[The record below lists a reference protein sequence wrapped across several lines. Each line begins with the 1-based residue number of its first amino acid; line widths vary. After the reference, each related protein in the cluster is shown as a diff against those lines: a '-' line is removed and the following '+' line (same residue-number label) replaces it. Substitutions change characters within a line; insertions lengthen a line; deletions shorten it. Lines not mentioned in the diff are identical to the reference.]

1 MFAANVMMVSIS
13 LGMEQTLVY
22 LYMQSVLKVPNAILG
37 LSTMINCSVE
47 ATVFLCYGKIAQLVG
62 GYDSAFKLGIF
73 LNCCAVF
80 GYSNVHRFSD
90 PTIPFLTIQIL
101 IGIVFALYWS
111 SAVYIAAELAIVGWE
126 TSAQGIL
133 NAIGWGLGASIGD
146 LVGGIGMD
154 TIGAPAIFFRVA
166 SSQICTLI
174 LPEIL
179 WTIAKKSLRWNNQD
193 YTRIQSNP

>member
-1 MFAANVMMVSIS
+1 
-13 LGMEQTLVY
+13 
-22 LYMQSVLKVPNAILG
+22 
-37 LSTMINCSVE
+37 
-47 ATVFLCYGKIAQLVG
+47 
-62 GYDSAFKLGIF
+62 
-73 LNCCAVF
+73 
-80 GYSNVHRFSD
+80 
-90 PTIPFLTIQIL
+90 LTIQIL